1 MKKTSLGVLVG
12 ALILFIWQFISWGA
26 VNLHSDMQQHTPKQT
41 EILKY
46 LGDNLEEGFYM
57 LPVSPPGTSSED
69 MQKQME
75 ESNGKP
81 WAQIYYHKA
90 MDTSMGMNL
99 IRGFVVDLLAVFLL
113 VFILQKMGNA
123 SFQTI
128 ILSSLSVGL
137 IGYLSVTYVNA
148 IWFQTKTLAD
158 LLDAVASWGLIGLW
172 LGYWLRRN

>member
-1 MKKTSLGVLVG
+1 MKKTLIGVLVG
-12 ALILFIWQFISWGA
+12 GLILFIWQFVSWAA
-26 VNLHSDMQQHTPKQT
+26 VNFHSSSQQYTPKQT

-46 LGDNLEEGFYM
+46 LGDNLEEGFYY
-57 LPVSPPGTSSED
+57 LPSSPPDASEEE
-69 MQKQME
+69 MRKQYE

-90 MDTSMGMNL
+90 LDTAMTMNMVRGL
-99 IRGFVVDLLAVFLL
+99 IVDFLAVFLL

-128 ILSSLSVGL
+128 LLSSISVGL
-137 IGYLSVTYVNA
+137 IGYLSVTYVNS

-158 LLDAVASWGLIGLW
+158 LLDAVVSWGAIGVW
-172 LGYWLRRN
+172 LGWWLRKN

>member
-1 MKKTSLGVLVG
+1 MKKTIVGVLVG
-12 ALILFIWQFISWGA
+12 AIILFIWQFISWGA
-26 VNLHSDMQQHTPKQT
+26 VNLHSGMQQHTPKQT

-90 MDTSMGMNL
+90 MDTGMGMNL
-99 IRGFVVDLLAVFLL
+99 VRGLVVDLLAVFLL
-113 VFILQKMGNA
+113 VFLLQKMGNA

-158 LLDAVASWGLIGLW
+158 LLDAAASWGLIGLW
-172 LGYWLRRN
+172 LGFWLRRK